1 MTISKTPT
9 LSYLPL
15 VIAGLLLAPASQSAT
30 VGPLAVRV
38 NNDQAFVAEAPLLFE
53 TGENP
58 ANVSVRLAA
67 PDQFDENGIAWRYEF
82 SQLRIQTQTQID
94 GSKFIR
100 ISSDSNWPQN
110 HLDLVLEI
118 NTPSGSQFIKLGAE
132 LFRPSPVSIKPPRK
146 SGFDPHSLSQ
156 DLSHYG
162 PVRASDTLWSIAKHV
177 AHQHGVSTQ
186 QMLETLKKDNPE
198 AFNHGSINSMKSGA
212 TLKIAPPEQ
221 KPEPEPK
228 PKPEQK
234 PEPETKPKPEQKP
247 EPETK
252 PEPTAEPTISPQA
265 PAPES
270 KALELIAPV
279 TDPATTTKDQASE
292 ANLTGQTTTPDLA
305 PVTPG
310 SGEGDYLFLQTRV
323 ETLEQQIGAM
333 QQLLTLKD
341 QQLTE
346 LQGSVEAQLNQQT
359 QLFVLSVVSG
369 LLATLC
375 IGLGWLVWRKKP
387 QSDLAKPTEIQTD
400 RVKISEITPVAAPPV
415 PEKTAVTPPLPSI
428 SMQTVSTSPP
438 EHRVANK
445 DDHEFEFNF
454 DLDLNPGKQRAQNNN
469 SPTEDWTSED
479 NQESKI
485 DLARAYFD
493 MGDIEMAKEMAN
505 QVLKAGNQEQQN
517 LAKTLLNEIDQEN
530 S

>member
-1 MTISKTPT
+1 MTSSKAPT

-15 VIAGLLLAPASQSAT
+15 VIASLLHAPAGQSAT
-30 VGPLAVRV
+30 VGPLAVRI

-67 PDQFDENGIAWRYEF
+67 PDQFDDNGIAWRYEF
-82 SQLRIQTQTQID
+82 SQLRFHTQTQID

-118 NTPSGSQFIKLGAE
+118 NTPSGSQLIKLGAE

-162 PVRASDTLWSIAKHV
+162 PIRASDTLWSIAKHI

-198 AFNHGSINSMKSGA
+198 AFKHGSINAMKSGV
-212 TLKIAPPEQ
+212 TLKIVPH
-221 KPEPEPK
+221 EPK
-228 PKPEQK
+228 T
-234 PEPETKPKPEQKP
+234 EP
-247 EPETK
+247 K
-252 PEPTAEPTISPQA
+252 PEPTAEPTTSPQA

-279 TDPATTTKDQASE
+279 TEPATTTKALASE

-305 PVTPG
+305 TVTPG

-359 QLFVLSVVSG
+359 QLLVLSVVSG

-375 IGLGWLVWRKKP
+375 IALGWLVWRKKP

-400 RVKISEITPVAAPPV
+400 QVKISESTMDAAPSV
-415 PEKTAVTPPLPSI
+415 PENTAVIPPLSSI